1 MPTIESVTNFL
12 TIPAAPAA
20 SPLVVVIVNMS
31 SERHVPPS
39 RPSPMVIPTKPPAR
53 SGKVQRINVTPTPL
67 VQPKKG
73 KR

>member
-1 MPTIESVTNFL
+1 MNTIERVTDFL
-12 TIPAAPAA
+12 TIPAAPDAA
-20 SPLVVVIVNMS
+20 PHTIIVVNMS